1 MRRLLSHRDARVYI
15 AGQGLS
21 VIGDSAL
28 WLAMGIWVKM
38 LTGSNS
44 AAGLTFF
51 PFICGCLGQTQSTA
65 VTSCG
70 LQQADSMPRESG
82 NTPGTGTRAERSV
95 TADA

>member
-1 MRRLLSHRDARVYI
+1 MRRLLSHRDARIYL

-21 VIGDSAL
+21 VIGGSAL

-65 VTSCG
+65 VTSCE
-70 LQQADSMPRESG
+70 LQQADSMPREAG
-82 NTPGTGTRAERSV
+82 TPYGPATERSV